1 MRGRYDA
8 VYAVAS
14 GGRMNL
20 GKVMPMRRGIRAVA
34 ASVLA
39 LSVAGPMSL
48 GAAAPVAAESP
59 LHAAETCDVRT
70 PLLVVGGTPAGV
82 AAAVAAARAGTPVYE
97 TEARPY
103 LGGDLTGPMLNML
116 DMDFGVTGEHLA
128 RGVFAE
134 IYKQLGMTF
143 DVETAKHVFMDEVK
157 REPLITLRL
166 HRKPVEVL
174 MNGPWITGVVFDDPR
189 HGREVV
195 CAKRVIDATD
205 DGDIAAMA
213 GAPFTIGREDSGI
226 DRAMMSAT
234 LVFEVKDVNWHQ
246 VTNYVTGVREQH
258 MRRGGVY
265 QGNVWGYGPIM
276 RMYKP
281 VQPNVAI
288 YDLNIG
294 LQNDRS
300 VLINGLLVFGVDG
313 TDPASVADGMR
324 RAKAELPLLMDF
336 LRETAPGF
344 SKAVLAKTADYLYIR
359 ETRHIRG
366 LYTLTANDIVN
377 SRVFW
382 DAVGVASYPIDIH
395 PYKMGEFNP
404 YAPKRFVYTIPFR
417 SLVPYATA
425 NLIMASRAISAT
437 YSAAASC
444 RVVPTT
450 MEEGQAAGVAAVISL
465 ERKVS
470 VPQLLEQPSLIH
482 ELQAGLHEQGAYLL
496 PDTLA
501 SIGIATPP
509 EAEHSGSTARNTIV
523 PPAVPVETARPT
535 KP

>member
-1 MRGRYDA
+1 MARRGARVLVVSVWA
-8 VYAVAS
+8 VILA
-14 GGRMNL
+14 
-20 GKVMPMRRGIRAVA
+20 MPMALGPAGHA
-34 ASVLA
+34 AA
-39 LSVAGPMSL
+39 
-48 GAAAPVAAESP
+48 GAANAPRLAE
-59 LHAAETCDVRT
+59 ACDVRT
-70 PLLVVGGTPAGV
+70 PVLVVGGTPAGV
-82 AAAVAAARAGTPVYE
+82 AAAVAAARTGTAVYE
-97 TEARPY
+97 TESRPY

-116 DMDFGVTGEHLA
+116 DMDFGLTGEHLA
-128 RGVFAE
+128 RGVFSDV
-134 IYKQLGMTF
+134 YKQLGMTF
-143 DVETAKHVFMDEVK
+143 DVENAKRVFMDEVR
-157 REPLITLRL
+157 REPLITLKL

-174 MNGPWITGVVFDDPR
+174 MNGPWVTGVVFDGP
-189 HGREVV
+189 HQTRETV

-205 DGDIAAMA
+205 DGDVAAMA

-234 LVFEVKDVNWHQ
+234 LVFELKDVNWHQ
-246 VTNYVTGVREQH
+246 VVNYVTGAREQH

-281 VQPNVAI
+281 TQPNVAI

-294 LQNDRS
+294 LQNDHS

-324 RAKAELPLLMDF
+324 RAKAELPSLMDF

-344 SKAVLAKTADYLYIR
+344 AKASLARTADYLYIR

-395 PYKMGEFNP
+395 PYKVGEFNP

-417 SLVPYATA
+417 SLVPYGTG
-425 NLIMASRAISAT
+425 NLVMASRSISAT

-450 MEEGQAAGVAAVISL
+450 MEEGQAAGLAAALSI
-465 ERKVS
+465 ERRVS
-470 VPQLLEQPSLIH
+470 IPQLLEQPSLIH
-482 ELQAGLHEQGAYLL
+482 DLQAGLHGQGAYLL

-501 SIGIATPP
+501 SIGVASPP
-509 EAEHSGSTARNTIV
+509 WIEHSGSVVRSPVLPQA
-523 PPAVPVETARPT
+523 PVEGARPA